1 MSPDTARS
9 VAFDPAAPP
18 DERTDA
24 LAELQQSHMPSNVLT
39 PETLVR
45 IFEMAEYS
53 PMNKAID
60 KNVVPFPG
68 RFQGKPGMQ
77 SVGLDEWQLGL
88 QGEYWEKPAAVNFE
102 ALRHMVDQTPVLSA
116 VVMTRIRQ
124 VQRFCRVQES
134 SQGLG
139 FVIRH
144 ADREHQISPD
154 EKESIALLQRF
165 FTNCGW
171 EFNPRERKK
180 LRRDSFG
187 QLMSKLVRDSL
198 VLDSCPIETEFKRD
212 RSKGLDGFY
221 AVDGSTIR
229 LTPDDGYQG
238 NEDIF
243 ALQVVQ
249 GRIRT
254 AYTHDDLIYE
264 ARNPRSD
271 VFVGGYGLSE
281 TELLVRVVTGFLNA
295 MTLNIKGFSENSIP
309 KGVLHL
315 SGNYTQDDLVA
326 FRRYW
331 NSMVKGVNSAWT
343 VPVLVSKDQESRA
356 NFENFGI
363 DFNEMMFA
371 KWMTFLTSIICAVY
385 GMSPS
390 EISFDSFTG
399 GNTSAL
405 SGSDTEEKLADSKD
419 KGLRPLLSYFENI
432 FTDFIVSDFSDK
444 YVFRWAGLDEEDL
457 KQRDERAKLVLTVNE
472 MRAEEGYDAL
482 DGPLGDAPLNPS
494 LIGVWQQL
502 QQAQQ
507 PQDFGQPDADDG
519 QGDAG
524 GEDPQSEQGGDVAE
538 GQEPDFGQAP
548 GADLGQAAG
557 DDAPDFGE
565 APGPDFGQL
574 QKANSNHDA
583 RGRFA
588 PGRSQVRFE
597 KKALH
602 ELYEF
607 ALAHPLAAPDAM
619 LVHLDAGDLA
629 FQIDHGP
636 AVEGG
641 DGRIKVSGRGLGK
654 GYGMVK
660 IIWKHGQHSDKPEGE
675 RVTRDDVLML
685 PEVVRS
691 IPLSIAVDDKG
702 KALRWEWARKRM
714 DGRTVIYAATR
725 FAGAD
730 DRNHVVSIHVLPEQE
745 MKKAAV
751 CAAGDLYGRTPQLPD
766 YSIACH
772 TPLQDDGLTIATS
785 PVGPLTVHYSSAAQ
799 EVKRPQAV
807 YRLGDAW

>member
-144 ADREHQISPD
+144 ADREHQITPD

-212 RSKGLDGFY
+212 RKKGLDGFY

-229 LTPDDGYQG
+229 LTPDDGYRG

-315 SGNYTQDDLVA
+315 SGNYTQDDLVS

-343 VPVLVSKDQESRA
+343 VPVLVSKDQESKA
-356 NFENFGI
+356 SFENFGI
-363 DFNEMMFA
+363 NFDEMMFA

-507 PQDFGQPDADDG
+507 PQDFGQPGADDG

-524 GEDPQSEQGGDVAE
+524 GEDPQGEQGGEGAE
-538 GQEPDFGQAP
+538 GQGPDFGQAP

-557 DDAPDFGE
+557 GDAPDFGE
-565 APGPDFGQL
+565 DPGPDFGQL

-588 PGRSQVRFE
+588 PGRAPQVRLE
-597 KKALH
+597 KRKLH
-602 ELYEF
+602 DLYDL
-607 ALAHPLAAPDAM
+607 ALAHPLAPPDAL
-619 LVHLDAGDLA
+619 LVNLSPEALA
-629 FQIDHGP
+629 LQIDKGP
-636 AVEGG
+636 AVETE
-641 DGRIKVSGRGLGK
+641 DGRIVVTGK
-654 GYGMVK
+654 RLSREHGGSTKGWGMVK
-660 IIWKHGQHSDKPEGE
+660 ILWRHGQKSDEPDGYK
-675 RVTRDDVLML
+675 VTRGDVLAL

-691 IPLSIAVDDKG
+691 VPTAIALDTEDVPV
-702 KALRWEWARKRM
+702 RWEWQRKRF
-714 DGRTVIYAATR
+714 DGKTVVYAASR
-725 FAGAD
+725 FGSGD
-730 DRNHVVSIHVLPEQE
+730 GHNHVVSIYVENPERMMKSDPVPGGELFAPMPRIPAEDLSIVL
-745 MKKAAV
+745 
-751 CAAGDLYGRTPQLPD
+751 
-766 YSIACH
+766 
-772 TPLQDDGLTIATS
+772 
-785 PVGPLTVHYSSAAQ
+785 SAARSLTAHYRQ
-799 EVKRPQAV
+799 DEGEVKRPQAV